1 MYEYD
6 YLTAALNISYMI
18 FSYGFLPKVEDFLGV
33 LFEVYIY
40 SKLNF
45 YTPFQL
51 FTAGKLIHLSKNYK
65 NISGVIL
72 TF

>member
-6 YLTAALNISYMI
+6 YLNAALNISYMYMI

-45 YTPFQL
+45 FTPFQL
-51 FTAGKLIHLSKNYK
+51 FTAGKLIHLS
-65 NISGVIL
+65 
-72 TF
+72 

>member
-6 YLTAALNISYMI
+6 NLTAALNISYMI

-45 YTPFQL
+45 FTPFQL
-51 FTAGKLIHLSKNYK
+51 FTAGKLIHLS
-65 NISGVIL
+65 
-72 TF
+72 

>member
-18 FSYGFLPKVEDFLGV
+18 FSYGLKVEDFLGV

-40 SKLNF
+40 SKLTF
-45 YTPFQL
+45 FTPFQL
-51 FTAGKLIHLSKNYK
+51 FTAGKLIHLS
-65 NISGVIL
+65 
-72 TF
+72 